1 LSGVEDRSESTVFM
15 YLHAVING
23 LQGLFLFY
31 IYCPLAKDVRKKIAK
46 VTNVRSLH
54 SSWHAC
60 NSRIL
65 KSHH

>member
-1 LSGVEDRSESTVFM
+1 M

-31 IYCPLAKDVRKKIAK
+31 IYCLLAKDVRKKIAK
-46 VTNVRSLH
+46 EVTNMRSLH